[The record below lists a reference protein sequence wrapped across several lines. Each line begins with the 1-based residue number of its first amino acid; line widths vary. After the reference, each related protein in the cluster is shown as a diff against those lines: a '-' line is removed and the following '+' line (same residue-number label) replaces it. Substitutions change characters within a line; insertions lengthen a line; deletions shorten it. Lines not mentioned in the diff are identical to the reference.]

1 MLDGVK
7 NILIFFW
14 NISEYHMK
22 SHLLCFFSVFLCS
35 MVVTRRG
42 RKKHFKSFFLQK
54 VGISEHEIRNPV
66 RCRFLFRFLLL
77 NLTSS
82 IISILYF
89 IYGLIYYI
97 IIKKYLYFLSIEQNF
112 NLIKIPFMFYLL
124 LLIFF
129 FIF

>member
-1 MLDGVK
+1 
-7 NILIFFW
+7 
-14 NISEYHMK
+14 MK
-22 SHLLCFFSVFLCS
+22 SHLLCFFSIFLCS

-89 IYGLIYYI
+89 IYGLIHYI

-112 NLIKIPFMFYLL
+112 NLIKIPFMFYFIYI
-124 LLIFF
+124 IFVNLCKYF
-129 FIF
+129 FLFFN